1 MKYALKPSWCH
12 TKIQVI
18 PRLCQIALEAQVVD
32 LNLGMSHPRFQAMY
46 PINSTGRTNGLGSRL
61 GAIIKRIRLL
71 MGYNQ
76 DIGLG
81 PDISIKG
88 TRIRV

>member
-1 MKYALKPSWCH
+1 MNPGVSIKDKVTGSVGY
-12 TKIQVI
+12 IRYI
-18 PRLCQIALEAQVVD
+18 D